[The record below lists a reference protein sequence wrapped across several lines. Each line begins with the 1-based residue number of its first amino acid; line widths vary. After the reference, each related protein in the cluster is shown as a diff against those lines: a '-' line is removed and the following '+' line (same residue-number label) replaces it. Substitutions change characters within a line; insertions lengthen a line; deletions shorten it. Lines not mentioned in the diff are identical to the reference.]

1 MSKILNFTQLYVT
14 SFIIVSSAKASSFE
28 EAILQ
33 SLYDDNTVGVKYK
46 DML

>member
-1 MSKILNFTQLYVT
+1 MSKIQSFSELYVT
-14 SFIIVSSAKASSFE
+14 SFIIVSSTKASSVL
-28 EAILQ
+28 AAMLQ